1 MLLFL
6 MTLTI
11 EEANS
16 LVAKKIPLGP
26 VVNGRK
32 MLLKVENTQFPKQ
45 HVNFGEET
53 FVSNKLLVTIHVVY
67 NEHPSQALFSRLL
80 GFGEGT
86 TTISQ
91 MSSKISTETSR
102 YAIQYLDSYQLQTL
116 RNLTNNIQQ
125 LCLGYD
131 NIWHMTYI
139 PWSFMNHSPQNS
151 PVPF

>member
-80 GFGEGT
+80 GLEKVPQLFPKCLPRSPPKHQDMQSNT
-86 TTISQ
+86 WIATN
-91 MSSKISTETSR
+91 SK
-102 YAIQYLDSYQLQTL
+102 
-116 RNLTNNIQQ
+116 
-125 LCLGYD
+125 
-131 NIWHMTYI
+131 
-139 PWSFMNHSPQNS
+139 P
-151 PVPF
+151 